1 MHKNFILEELKQA
14 IDITD
19 VNYIFRNEKFP
30 NENGL
35 LFSERR
41 IFGHSSKDGDFHCH
55 LKLDSKFE
63 TIFKTIVYL
72 KLSGLIGN
80 KPINSGITH
89 WINSF
94 QSLIYDIVSLD
105 NKIEKVSDIN
115 SLHIDQFIEKKLL
128 TVLPYTVKKKI
139 FYLKDWIT
147 FANKYLPFFMR
158 LNEDLLLNSKLFP
171 ELIKKSAIQRAKE
184 SLIEN
189 SRKSYPLELLKK
201 MTLNAIIYIEDYK
214 DEIVKT
220 ARYYVESKSFNLNEK
235 YLSDYDFIINNKF
248 INPSIKKLKEKIV
261 ETDNK
266 KNLIKKIN
274 IILKEEIEMSE
285 ASCIL
290 IILFLTG
297 MRIGEF
303 ISLNRHP
310 QITEG
315 EHFNLKRL
323 VYKTAPTEDGIELEM
338 PIPEIVKKA
347 IEILSTIS
355 NIKDNGFN
363 KEIVTTSIKYSRVVN
378 AKSTRIRNLIRW
390 YAKKLNIK
398 EKIDPHQLRHAMAF
412 LIVHLN
418 EKDGL
423 ELARMFL
430 GHTSITMTLQ
440 YMGHY
445 NRELKEAI
453 QELTKEESERF
464 VEKITD
470 QIRENKKL
478 FGENGKRLMPNHRF
492 VGRQADDFVV
502 LMKNGLLKLIEEQ
515 KLAIIQTPVS
525 LCIHDLSKPEQLA
538 CQRGFNIESIVMNGP
553 APSRCKGANCSN
565 ALFFEEH
572 IEKLKND
579 MYGNIDPELKSRLEQ
594 NTYFIE
600 AGGFEQDP
608 FRKIVKEYNEYKEG
622 QKNG

>member
-1 MHKNFILEELKQA
+1 MHKNKILENLKQA
-14 IDITD
+14 VCTEDIAK
-19 VNYIFRNEKFP
+19 IFENEKFP
-30 NENGL
+30 NKNGT
-35 LFSERR
+35 LFNDNK
-41 IFGHSSKDGDFHCH
+41 IFGHENSDGKFFIHI
-55 LKLDSKFE
+55 KLDGEFE
-63 TIFKTIVYL
+63 VAFKVIVYL
-72 KLSGLIGN
+72 KLYGLIGK
-80 KPINSGITH
+80 KPFNSGITH
-89 WINSF
+89 WLNSF
-94 QSLIYDIVSLD
+94 QSLLHEIKEIDID
-105 NKIEKVSDIN
+105 INRISDISSN
-115 SLHIDQFIEKKLL
+115 FIDLYIEKKLK
-128 TVLPYTVKKKI
+128 TVTPYTLKRKI
-139 FYLKDWIT
+139 NYLKDW
-147 FANKYLPFFMR
+147 FVLANQYLPYF
-158 LNEDLLLNSKLFP
+158 LKLEEDLLTNSKLYP
-171 ELIKKSAIQRAKE
+171 DLIKKSAEYRAKE
-184 SLIEN
+184 YLIEN
-189 SRKSYPLELLKK
+189 SRKSYPLHLLKIMLSNSIK
-201 MTLNAIIYIEDYK
+201 
-214 DEIVKT
+214 
-220 ARYYVESKSFNLNEK
+220 YVEDFSNDIIKICEHYLHRKKEESSQRYMFDLNFLKSLKSKNKS
-235 YLSDYDFIINNKF
+235 INKV
-248 INPSIKKLKEKIV
+248 KLHL
-261 ETDNK
+261 TDNQK
-266 KNLIKKIN
+266 VDSL
-274 IILKEEIEMSE
+274 LKEEIETLE

-310 QITEG
+310 KITEG

-323 VYKTAPTEDGIELEM
+323 VYKTAPSEDGIELEM
-338 PIPEIVKKA
+338 PIPEITKKA

-355 NIKDNGFN
+355 DIKDDGLNE
-363 KEIVTTSIKYSRVVN
+363 EIATTSIKYSRVSN
-378 AKSTRIRNLIRW
+378 AKSIRIRNLIRW
-390 YAKKLNIK
+390 YAKKLGIK

-445 NRELKEAI
+445 NRELNEAI
-453 QELTKEESERF
+453 QELTKEESETF

-470 QIRENKKL
+470 QIKQNKKL
-478 FGENGKRLMPNHRF
+478 FGENGKRLMPNHKF

-502 LMKNGLLKLIEEQ
+502 LMKNGLLKLIEDQ

-600 AGGFEQDP
+600 AGGFEQDS
-608 FRKIVKEYNEYKEG
+608 FRKIVKEYDEYKEG

>member
-1 MHKNFILEELKQA
+1 MHKNKILNSLKQTVCTE
-14 IDITD
+14 DITK
-19 VNYIFRNEKFP
+19 IFENEKFP
-30 NENGL
+30 NKNGT
-35 LFSERR
+35 LFNDDK
-41 IFGHSSKDGDFHCH
+41 IFGHENGDGKYFVHI
-55 LKLDSKFE
+55 KLIE
-63 TIFKTIVYL
+63 EFKIAYKVIVYL
-72 KLSGLIGN
+72 RFSGLVGK
-80 KPINSGITH
+80 KPFNSGITH
-89 WINSF
+89 WLNSF
-94 QSLIYDIVSLD
+94 QSLLYEIQQLDLNIQKIADISS
-105 NKIEKVSDIN
+105 N
-115 SLHIDQFIEKKLL
+115 HIDLYIEKKQD
-128 TVLPYTVKKKI
+128 TIVSYTLKRKI
-139 FYLKDWIT
+139 NYLKDWIV
-147 FANKYLPFFMR
+147 FANQYLPFF
-158 LNEDLLLNSKLFP
+158 LKIDESLLVNSKLYP
-171 ELIKKSAIQRAKE
+171 DLVKRASEYRSKE
-184 SLIEN
+184 YLIEN
-189 SRKSYPLELLKK
+189 SRKDYPLHLLKIMITNSIK
-201 MTLNAIIYIEDYK
+201 YIENYSNDIIKVCEHYIK
-214 DEIVKT
+214 RRKEVVSNRYMFDLNFLKSLKSKNKSINKVK
-220 ARYYVESKSFNLNEK
+220 LH
-235 YLSDYDFIINNKF
+235 L
-248 INPSIKKLKEKIV
+248 
-261 ETDNK
+261 TDNQK
-266 KNLIKKIN
+266 VDSL
-274 IILKEEIEMSE
+274 LKEEIETLE

-310 QITEG
+310 KITEG

-323 VYKTAPTEDGIELEM
+323 VYKTAPTEDGLELEM
-338 PIPEIVKKA
+338 PIPEITKKA
-347 IEILSTIS
+347 IEVLSTIS
-355 NIKDNGFN
+355 DIKDNGAN
-363 KEIVTTSIKYSRVVN
+363 KEIATTSITLSRVVN

-390 YAKKLNIK
+390 YAKKLGIK

-445 NRELKEAI
+445 NRELNDAI
-453 QELTKEESERF
+453 QELTKEESETF

-470 QIRENKKL
+470 QIKQNKKL

-502 LMKNGLLKLIEEQ
+502 LMKNGFLKLIEEQ

-608 FRKIVKEYNEYKEG
+608 FRKIVKEYDEYKEG

>member
-1 MHKNFILEELKQA
+1 MHKNKILENLKLA
-14 IDITD
+14 VCTEDITK
-19 VNYIFRNEKFP
+19 IFENEKFP
-30 NENGL
+30 NKNGI
-35 LFSERR
+35 FFNDTK
-41 IFGHSSKDGDFHCH
+41 IFGHENSDGKFFIHI
-55 LKLDSKFE
+55 KLDKEFE
-63 TIFKTIVYL
+63 VAFKVIVYL
-72 KLSGLIGN
+72 KLYGLIGK
-80 KPINSGITH
+80 KPFNSGITH

-94 QSLIYDIVSLD
+94 QSLLYEIKEIDINI
-105 NKIEKVSDIN
+105 NKISDI
-115 SLHIDQFIEKKLL
+115 SSKFIDLYIDKKLK
-128 TVLPYTVKKKI
+128 TVTPYTLKRKINYFKDWFIFANQYLPY
-139 FYLKDWIT
+139 FLK
-147 FANKYLPFFMR
+147 LE
-158 LNEDLLLNSKLFP
+158 EDLLTNSKLYH
-171 ELIKKSAIQRAKE
+171 ELIKKSAEYRAKE
-184 SLIEN
+184 YLIEN
-189 SRKSYPLELLKK
+189 SRKSYPLHLLKIMLSNSIK
-201 MTLNAIIYIEDYK
+201 YVENYSNDIIKVCNHYIHRKKEEVSPRYLYDLNFIKSLKSKLFVNKTNTRNVDSLLK
-214 DEIVKT
+214 DEI
-220 ARYYVESKSFNLNEK
+220 
-235 YLSDYDFIINNKF
+235 
-248 INPSIKKLKEKIV
+248 
-261 ETDNK
+261 
-266 KNLIKKIN
+266 
-274 IILKEEIEMSE
+274 EMLE

-310 QITEG
+310 KITEG

-338 PIPEIVKKA
+338 PIPEITKKA
-347 IEILSTIS
+347 IEVLSTIS
-355 NIKDNGFN
+355 DIKDNGAN
-363 KEIVTTSIKYSRVVN
+363 KEIATTSITFSRVVN

-390 YAKKLNIK
+390 YAKKLGIK

-445 NRELKEAI
+445 NRELNEAI
-453 QELTKEESERF
+453 QELTKEESETF

-470 QIRENKKL
+470 QIKQNKKL

-502 LMKNGLLKLIEEQ
+502 LMKKGLLKLIEEQ

>member
-1 MHKNFILEELKQA
+1 MILNELKEA
-14 IDITD
+14 VCIEDILK
-19 VNYIFRNEKFP
+19 IFENEKFP
-30 NENGL
+30 NKNGT
-35 LFSERR
+35 LFNDTK
-41 IFGHSSKDGDFHCH
+41 IFGHENSDGKFFIHVKLDGDF
-55 LKLDSKFE
+55 E
-63 TIFKTIVYL
+63 VAFKIIVYL
-72 KLSGLIGN
+72 KLYGLIGK
-80 KPINSGITH
+80 KPFNSGITH

-94 QSLIYDIVSLD
+94 QSLLYELKEIDIKI
-105 NKIEKVSDIN
+105 NKISDI
-115 SLHIDQFIEKKLL
+115 SSEFIDLYIEKKLN
-128 TVLPYTVKKKI
+128 TVTPYTLKRKINYFKDWFVLANQYLPYFLKI
-139 FYLKDWIT
+139 E
-147 FANKYLPFFMR
+147 
-158 LNEDLLLNSKLFP
+158 EDLLTNSKLYP
-171 ELIKKSAIQRAKE
+171 DLIKKSAEYRAKE
-184 SLIEN
+184 YLIEN
-189 SRKSYPLELLKK
+189 SRKSYPLHLLKIMLSNSIK
-201 MTLNAIIYIEDYK
+201 YVENYSTDIIKICEHYIHRKKGEISNLYLYDFNFLESLKSKKSFINEAKNYLNDGRKIDSLLK
-214 DEIVKT
+214 DEI
-220 ARYYVESKSFNLNEK
+220 
-235 YLSDYDFIINNKF
+235 
-248 INPSIKKLKEKIV
+248 
-261 ETDNK
+261 ET
-266 KNLIKKIN
+266 L
-274 IILKEEIEMSE
+274 E

-310 QITEG
+310 KITEG

-323 VYKTAPTEDGIELEM
+323 VYKTAPTEDGMELEM
-338 PIPEIVKKA
+338 PIPEITKKA
-347 IEILSTIS
+347 IEVLSKIS
-355 NIKDNGFN
+355 DIKDNGIN
-363 KEIVTTSIKYSRVVN
+363 KEITTTSIKFISRSTN

-390 YAKKLNIK
+390 YAKRLGIK

-445 NRELKEAI
+445 NRELNEAI
-453 QELTKEESERF
+453 QELTKEESETF

-470 QIRENKKL
+470 QIKQNKKL

-492 VGRQADDFVV
+492 VGRQADDFIV

-538 CQRGFNIESIVMNGP
+538 CQRGFNIENIVMNGP

-608 FRKIVKEYNEYKEG
+608 FRKIVKEYDEYKKGEKIG
-622 QKNG
+622 